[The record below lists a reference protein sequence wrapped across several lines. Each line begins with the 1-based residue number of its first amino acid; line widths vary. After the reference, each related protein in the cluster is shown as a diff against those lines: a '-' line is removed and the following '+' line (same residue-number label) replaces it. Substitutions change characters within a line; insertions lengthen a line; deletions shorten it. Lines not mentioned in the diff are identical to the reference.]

1 VPPEIAQAAPVVIQ
15 RQQPPP
21 PPAEPLVFR
30 WTQAMMPAAH
40 IVGALPAGTTAFDV
54 LRLNARAPAMNRKS
68 PDSFVQAVHEWRGL
82 GLESFRKV
90 RKTGWAKPDHTA
102 YRKRLYVIDL
112 VRRAVPTLPAHESF
126 LMNSI
131 EREDWAACRYD
142 YLRGQAN
149 EEMCKYIEHI
159 RLVDDSIVR
168 RDSKKKRAR
177 ADDDGEV

>member
-30 WTQAMMPAAH
+30 WTQAMMPAAPPEVLQRQRAPREPAAD

-68 PDSFVQAVHEWRGL
+68 PDSFVAVHEWRGL

-90 RKTGWAKPDHTA
+90 
-102 YRKRLYVIDL
+102 
-112 VRRAVPTLPAHESF
+112 
-126 LMNSI
+126 
-131 EREDWAACRYD
+131 
-142 YLRGQAN
+142 
-149 EEMCKYIEHI
+149 
-159 RLVDDSIVR
+159 
-168 RDSKKKRAR
+168 
-177 ADDDGEV
+177 